1 MIRKN
6 IAVKYQA
13 LQSDFEKRMESGK
26 LGNLSLSNFQSVAK
40 IGKEL
45 LIKHVSSTF
54 IKNVAEYFKSFGFMV
69 TMDFDNVNYVIVEA

>member
-26 LGNLSLSNFQSVAK
+26 LGNLSLYDFQSVAK

>member
-13 LQSDFEKRMESGK
+13 LQSDFQKRLDSGK
-26 LGNLSLSNFQSVAK
+26 LGKLSLSDFQSVAK

-45 LIKHVSSTF
+45 LEKHVSSTF
-54 IKNVAEYFKSFGFMV
+54 IKNVAEYYKSFGFMV
-69 TMDFDNVNYVIVEA
+69 TMDFDNINYVIVEA

>member
-26 LGNLSLSNFQSVAK
+26 LRNLSLSDFQSVAK